1 MTAAD
6 RAGGPGEAGR
16 AGGTWPTGNL
26 YDPADPPAADGMKL
40 SRGARLI
47 RAASRPVARSA
58 VLEDLGVLPSAA
70 AGMLA
75 AFERREADRPDLRHA
90 AVALVLM
97 IDEAGQPCFLLIRR
111 PSKMREHPGQY
122 ALPGGR
128 IDAGETAVE
137 AALREVDEEIGLR
150 LGESAVLGMLDDFVT
165 RSGYVMTP
173 FVVWGGINPA
183 MSPSPDEVE
192 ILHVIPLHD
201 IDIDPRLIGIPE
213 SDRPVIQ
220 LPFLGDFV
228 HAPTAA
234 IIFQFREVVL
244 RGRSTRVDMLEQPVF
259 AWR

>member
-1 MTAAD
+1 M
-6 RAGGPGEAGR
+6 
-16 AGGTWPTGNL
+16 GNI
-26 YDPADPPAADGMKL
+26 YDPNDPPAADGMKL

-47 RAASRPVARSA
+47 RAASRPAERSA
-58 VLEDLGVLPSAA
+58 LIDHPDLPAA
-70 AGMLA
+70 ATA
-75 AFERREADRPDLRHA
+75 ALDAFDRQEADRPDLRHA
-90 AVALVLM
+90 AVAVVVV
-97 IDEAGQPCFLLIRR
+97 IDEQGRPCFLLTRR
-111 PSKMREHPGQY
+111 PSKLREHPGQY

-128 IDAGETAVE
+128 IDPGETAAQ

-150 LGESAVLGMLDDFVT
+150 LEPSSVLGVLDDFVT

-173 FVVWGGINPA
+173 FVVWGGANPP

-192 ILHVIPLHD
+192 VLHVIPLQD
-201 IDIDPRLIGIPE
+201 IDIEPRLIGIPE

-244 RGRSTRVDMLEQPVF
+244 RGRATRVDDLEQPVF